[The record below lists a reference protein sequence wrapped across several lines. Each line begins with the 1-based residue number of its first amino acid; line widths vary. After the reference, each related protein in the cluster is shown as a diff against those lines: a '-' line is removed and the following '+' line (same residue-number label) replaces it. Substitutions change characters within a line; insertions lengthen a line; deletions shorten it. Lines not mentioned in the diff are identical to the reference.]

1 MDLPELVELLLL
13 LPPSMFLPESD
24 YFLNLLQFL
33 QVFVQNGFK

>member
-13 LPPSMFLPESD
+13 LPPSIFLPGSD
-24 YFLNLLQFL
+24 YILNLLQFL